1 MNTTSN
7 LQEERAPRLA
17 AWLDAHALGFRSSLR
32 RLAGRPAATAMTV
45 GVMAVAVV
53 LPLCLGLLLGELQR
67 FSGSLRESREIAVF
81 LDTGSVAEQATAWAE
96 QWRQDPA
103 VAAIVLR
110 SPEDGL
116 DELRS
121 LDALGGT
128 LDVLDYNPLP
138 FVALVEPA
146 ADANDDDLAARLR
159 ALPEVD
165 FVQHDA
171 QWRRR
176 LGAWLTLGQRIT
188 AVAALL
194 LGLGVL
200 LVVGNTV
207 RLDIQDRA
215 AEIATVRLLGAS
227 SAFIRRPF
235 LYLGACYGAL
245 SGVLA
250 LLIAGALQHS
260 LAQPIRALVA
270 EYAGDFSPLG
280 LAPASAAAALA
291 ATIAL
296 GWLGARLAV
305 DHHLRQAASEEGSA

>member
-1 MNTTSN
+1 MNITPKVRD
-7 LQEERAPRLA
+7 ERAPRLA
-17 AWLDAHALGFRSSLR
+17 AWLDAHALGVRSSLR

-81 LDTGSVAEQATAWAE
+81 LGTDSAAEQATAWAE

-116 DELRS
+116 DELRG

-176 LGAWLTLGQRIT
+176 LGAWLTLGQRVT

-235 LYLGACYGAL
+235 LYLGACYGVL

-250 LLIAGALQHS
+250 LLIAGVLQHS
-260 LAQPIRALVA
+260 LAQPIRGLVA

-280 LAPASAAAALA
+280 LAPGSAAAALA
-291 ATIAL
+291 ATVAL

>member
-1 MNTTSN
+1 MSTAKPTV
-7 LQEERAPRLA
+7 ERTPRLA
-17 AWLDAHALGFRSSLR
+17 AWLDAHAQGLGASLR
-32 RLAGRPAATAMTV
+32 RLSAKPAATAMTV
-45 GVMAVAVV
+45 GVMAVALA
-53 LPLCLGLLLGELQR
+53 LPLCLALLLGELQR

-81 LDTGSVAEQATAWAE
+81 LTTQTDADVAQAWA
-96 QWRQDPA
+96 QTWRADAA
-103 VAAIVLR
+103 VGTIVLR
-110 SPEDGL
+110 SPADGL
-116 DELRS
+116 DELRG

-138 FVALVEPA
+138 FVALVDPA
-146 ADANDDDLAARLR
+146 RNADDAELAQRLR

-188 AVAALL
+188 AVAATL

-215 AEIATVRLLGAS
+215 AEIATVRLLGAPA
-227 SAFIRRPF
+227 AFIRRPF
-235 LYLGACYGAL
+235 LYLGGCYGAL
-245 SGVLA
+245 AGLLA
-250 LLIAGALQHS
+250 LGIALTLQRAL
-260 LAQPIRALVA
+260 AEPIRELVT
-270 EYAGDFSPLG
+270 EYAGDFAPIG
-280 LAPASAAAALA
+280 LAAPVAGIALA
-291 ATIAL
+291 AAVAL

>member
-1 MNTTSN
+1 MSTAAIPATPV
-7 LQEERAPRLA
+7 PRLA
-17 AWLDAHALGFRSSLR
+17 AWLDAHSMSLSASLR
-32 RLAGRPAATAMTV
+32 RLAKRPAATAMTA
-45 GVMAVAVV
+45 GVMGVAMA
-53 LPLCLGLLLGELQR
+53 LPLCLALVLGELQR
-67 FSGSLRESREIAVF
+67 FSGSLRESREVAVF
-81 LDTGSVAEQATAWAE
+81 LTTDTNADAVHAWAK
-96 QWRQDPA
+96 RLSADPM

-116 DELRS
+116 NELRE

-146 ADANDDDLAARLR
+146 ADADDAALAERLR

-171 QWRRR
+171 EWRRR
-176 LGAWLTLGQRIT
+176 LGAWLTLGQRVT
-188 AVAALL
+188 AVAAML

-227 SAFIRRPF
+227 SGFVRRPF
-235 LYLGACYGAL
+235 VYLGACYGAL
-245 SGVLA
+245 AGLLA
-250 LLIAGALQHS
+250 IAIAAILQRAL
-260 LAQPIRALVA
+260 AAPVADLVA
-270 EYAGDFSPLG
+270 EYAGNF
-280 LAPASAAAALA
+280 SAAGIGIGSALA
-291 ATIAL
+291 TVLVAIAL
-296 GWLGARLAV
+296 GWLGAWLAV
-305 DHHLRQAASEEGSA
+305 GHHLRSAAGTEGSE

>member
-1 MNTTSN
+1 MNTTPTPPS
-7 LQEERAPRLA
+7 ATPRLA
-17 AWLDAHALGFRSSLR
+17 AWLDAHAMSLSASLG
-32 RLAGRPAATAMTV
+32 RLGKRPAATTMTV
-45 GVMAVAVV
+45 GVMGVAMA
-53 LPLCLGLLLGELQR
+53 LPLCLALVLGELQR
-67 FSGSLRESREIAVF
+67 FSGSLRESREVAVF
-81 LDTGSVAEQATAWAE
+81 LTTDTTADAVHAWAKR
-96 QWRQDPA
+96 WSADPS

-116 DELRS
+116 NELRE

-146 ADANDDDLAARLR
+146 AEADDAALAERLR

-171 QWRRR
+171 EWRRR
-176 LGAWLTLGQRIT
+176 LGAWLTLGQRVT
-188 AVAALL
+188 AVAAML

-227 SAFIRRPF
+227 SGFIRRPF
-235 LYLGACYGAL
+235 VYLGACYGAL
-245 SGVLA
+245 AGLLA
-250 LLIAGALQHS
+250 IAIAAILQRAL
-260 LAQPIRALVA
+260 AVPVADLVA
-270 EYAGDFSPLG
+270 EYAGSF
-280 LAPASAAAALA
+280 SAAGIGFDNAVATVFAAV
-291 ATIAL
+291 AL
-296 GWLGARLAV
+296 GWLGAWLAV
-305 DHHLRQAASEEGSA
+305 GHHLRSAASTEGSE

>member
-1 MNTTSN
+1 
-7 LQEERAPRLA
+7 
-17 AWLDAHALGFRSSLR
+17 
-32 RLAGRPAATAMTV
+32 
-45 GVMAVAVV
+45 MAVAVV

-81 LDTGSVAEQATAWAE
+81 LTTDSGPQQAAAWAR
-96 QWRQDPA
+96 QWREDPA
-103 VAAIVLR
+103 VAAIDLR

-116 DELRS
+116 DELRG
-121 LDALGGT
+121 LDALGGA

-235 LYLGACYGAL
+235 LYLGASYGAL

-250 LLIAGALQHS
+250 LFIAGALQHS

-280 LAPASAAAALA
+280 LAPGSAAAALA

>member
-1 MNTTSN
+1 MTAATTPSPTV
-7 LQEERAPRLA
+7 PRLT
-17 AWLDAHALGFRSSLR
+17 AWLDAHAMSLNASLR
-32 RLAGRPAATAMTV
+32 RLAKRPAATAMTV
-45 GVMAVAVV
+45 AVMGVAMA
-53 LPLCLGLLLGELQR
+53 LPLCLAMVLGELQR
-67 FSGSLRESREIAVF
+67 FSGSLRESREVAVF
-81 LDTGSVAEQATAWAE
+81 LTTDTAADAVHAWA
-96 QWRQDPA
+96 QRWSVDPA

-116 DELRS
+116 NELRE

-146 ADANDDDLAARLR
+146 ADADDAALAERLR

-171 QWRRR
+171 EWRRR
-176 LGAWLTLGQRIT
+176 LGAWLTLGQRVT
-188 AVAALL
+188 AVAAML

-227 SAFIRRPF
+227 SGFIRRPF
-235 LYLGACYGAL
+235 VYLGACYGAL
-245 SGVLA
+245 AGLLAIAIAAVLQRA
-250 LLIAGALQHS
+250 LATPVAD
-260 LAQPIRALVA
+260 LVA
-270 EYAGDFSPLG
+270 EYAGSF
-280 LAPASAAAALA
+280 SAAGIGFSNVLA
-291 ATIAL
+291 TVLVAVAL
-296 GWLGARLAV
+296 GWLGAWLAV
-305 DHHLRQAASEEGSA
+305 GHHLRLAASMERSE

>member
-1 MNTTSN
+1 VNITTSVPTS
-7 LQEERAPRLA
+7 APRLA
-17 AWLDAHALGFRSSLR
+17 AWLDAHAMSFGASLR
-32 RLAGRPAATAMTV
+32 RLVKRPAATAMTV
-45 GVMAVAVV
+45 GVMGVAMA
-53 LPLCLGLLLGELQR
+53 LPLCLALVLGELQR
-67 FSGSLRESREIAVF
+67 FSGSLRESREVAVF
-81 LDTGSVAEQATAWAE
+81 LTTDTAADAMHAWAKH
-96 QWRQDPA
+96 WSADPA

-116 DELRS
+116 NELRE

-146 ADANDDDLAARLR
+146 AEADDAALAERLR

-171 QWRRR
+171 EWRRR
-176 LGAWLTLGQRIT
+176 LGAWLTLGQRVT
-188 AVAALL
+188 AVAAML

-227 SAFIRRPF
+227 GGFIRRPF
-235 LYLGACYGAL
+235 VYLGACYGAL
-245 SGVLA
+245 AGLLA
-250 LLIAGALQHS
+250 IAIAAILQRAL
-260 LAQPIRALVA
+260 AAPVADLVA
-270 EYAGDFSPLG
+270 EYAGSFNATG
-280 LAPASAAAALA
+280 IGFGNALA
-291 ATIAL
+291 TVFAAVAL
-296 GWLGARLAV
+296 GWLGAWLAV
-305 DHHLRQAASEEGSA
+305 GHHLRSAATTEGSE